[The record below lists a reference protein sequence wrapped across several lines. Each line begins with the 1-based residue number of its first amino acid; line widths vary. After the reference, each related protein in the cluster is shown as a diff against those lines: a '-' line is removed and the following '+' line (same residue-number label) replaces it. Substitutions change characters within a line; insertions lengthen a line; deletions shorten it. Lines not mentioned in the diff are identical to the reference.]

1 MQPGNVSRDRER
13 TVVDSPMTSPRIG
26 VPMLT
31 ILRSPRAAI
40 RQHFRSRTR
49 GQSLVEFAL
58 ILPVFMLFF
67 AAVLDLGRIATAQ
80 IAITGAAREGVFQ
93 AAKTP
98 ADFDSSQGCPADGK
112 SNVIY
117 CRIKLE
123 SGGGV
128 TIAPSDVA
136 VTCDPADCSIGI
148 GHNIT
153 VRVTGHFQLF
163 TPLMAVFF
171 GGNMNVSFSG
181 SSTANVETLPV
192 VGGTPTAAPTATPT
206 PTPTGTAAP
215 TATPTATPITC
226 TLPSAGFTFTSSPAS
241 HQAPVTVNVTDT
253 STSISCGIT
262 SWLWTWGDG
271 TTSLGKVPGPHT
283 YVAKNPDNSG
293 YYIIKLKVTN
303 AAGSTT
309 SGGTQ
314 IQVK

>member
-1 MQPGNVSRDRER
+1 
-13 TVVDSPMTSPRIG
+13 
-26 VPMLT
+26 MLT

-98 ADFDSSQGCPADGK
+98 TDFDSTQGCPADGK
-112 SNVIY
+112 TNVIY

-136 VTCDPADCSIGI
+136 VTCDPDCTAGM

-171 GGNMNVSFSG
+171 NGNTNVSFSG
-181 SSTANVETLPV
+181 SSTANVETLPIL
-192 VGGTPTAAPTATPT
+192 GTGPAPTATPT
-206 PTPTGTAAP
+206 PTPTPTGTAVP

-226 TLPSAGFTFTSSPAS
+226 TLPSAGFTYTSSPAN

-253 STSISCGIT
+253 STSIACGIT

-271 TTSLGKVPGPHT
+271 TTSLGKVPGSHT
-283 YVAKNPDNSG
+283 YVAKNPDRSG
-293 YYIIKLKVTN
+293 YYIITLKVTN
-303 AAGSTT
+303 AAGSNT
-309 SGGTQ
+309 SGGVQ

>member
-1 MQPGNVSRDRER
+1 
-13 TVVDSPMTSPRIG
+13 
-26 VPMLT
+26 MLT

-40 RQHFRSRTR
+40 RQHFRSRSR

-80 IAITGAAREGVFQ
+80 IAISGAAREGVFQ
-93 AAKTP
+93 AAKP
-98 ADFDSSQGCPADGK
+98 PLDFDSTQGCPADGK
-112 SNVIY
+112 TNVVY

-136 VTCDPADCSIGI
+136 VTCVPVDCSAGL
-148 GHNIT
+148 GHNVT

-171 GGNMNVSFSG
+171 GGNTNVSFSG
-181 SSTANVETLPV
+181 SSTANIETLPV
-192 VGGTPTAAPTATPT
+192 LGSSPVPTAAPTATPT
-206 PTPTGTAAP
+206 PTPTGTAVP
-215 TATPTATPITC
+215 TPTPTATPVTC
-226 TLPSAGFTFTSSPAS
+226 TLPSAGFTYTSSPLN
-241 HQAPVTVNVTDT
+241 HQAPVTVNVSDT
-253 STSISCGIT
+253 STSIACGIT

-271 TTSLGKVPGPHT
+271 TTSLGKVPGAHT
-283 YVAKNPDNSG
+283 YVAKNPDKSG
-293 YYIIKLKVTN
+293 YYTITLKVTN

-309 SGGTQ
+309 SGGVQ